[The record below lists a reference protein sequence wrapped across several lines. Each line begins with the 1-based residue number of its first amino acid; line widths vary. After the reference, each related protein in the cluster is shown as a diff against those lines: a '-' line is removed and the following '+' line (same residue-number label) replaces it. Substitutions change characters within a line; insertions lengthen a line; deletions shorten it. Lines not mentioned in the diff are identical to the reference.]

1 MSAHI
6 FTYGSLM
13 CADIMRAA
21 CGGLPASM
29 PARLSGFSRHP
40 VAGEDYPG
48 IRRNAGHSVAGLLY
62 LDVAPQQVSRLDVF
76 EGVQYAREEVCVT
89 LDDGRTH
96 TAFTYVFK
104 PDFLHLLE
112 PGEWSLEA
120 FLSAGHERFRR
131 RYAGFRAD

>member
-21 CGGLPASM
+21 SGGLPESA
-29 PARLSGFSRHP
+29 PARLSDFSRHP

-48 IRRNAGHSVAGLLY
+48 IRHNPGHSVAGLLY
-62 LDVAPQQVSRLDVF
+62 LDVPPQQLARLDVF
-76 EGVQYAREEVCVT
+76 EGVQYAREEVSVT
-89 LDDGRTH
+89 LDDGRSQ
-96 TAFTYVFK
+96 TAFAYVFK

-112 PGEWSLEA
+112 PGEWDFDA
-120 FLSAGHERFRR
+120 FLSAGHGRFRA
-131 RYAGFRAD
+131 RYAGFGAD